1 MASSVSIIYNR
12 IRLFIV
18 EDFYFQLYLYE
29 TIVRRAMIQVK
40 VRQFGKKYAIG
51 ETAAT
56 LIKLI
61 PLFS

>member
-1 MASSVSIIYNR
+1 M
-12 IRLFIV
+12 
-18 EDFYFQLYLYE
+18 
-29 TIVRRAMIQVK
+29 TQVK

-61 PLFS
+61 LLFSLNPSFFSEISQKTGGILHLRENLVPKGGKDTRK